1 MSLPRFL
8 LIVYVAALHAAIA
21 VAIFAPAQF
30 GSILAHLRAAPRSSF
45 YQERLADHLLGDGAV
60 PQGAVIFIGDSQIQ
74 SLDVEGVARGAVNF
88 GIGGDTTA
96 GVLQRLPLYASLGRA
111 RAVVLEIGTNDLAV
125 TTAPQ
130 EIVANYQRI
139 LSSIPREAAV
149 VVNAVL
155 PVSAGK
161 SGESGSPVSRNR
173 AIGEINRGLAAICA
187 TRAGCAFIDPGPA
200 LADPSGDLAAEY
212 DLGDGLHLSRAG
224 YRVWSDMLR
233 AALARDAG

>member
-125 TTAPQ
+125 AAPQ

>member
-1 MSLPRFL
+1 MSAPRLL
-8 LIVYVAALHAAIA
+8 LIAYVAALHAVIVA
-21 VAIFAPAQF
+21 AIFAPAEF
-30 GSILAHLRAAPRSSF
+30 DAIRAHFRAAPRSSF

-74 SLDVEGVARGAVNF
+74 SLDVDAIARGAVNY

-96 GVLQRLPLYASLGRA
+96 GVLRRLPLYASLGQA
-111 RAVVLEIGTNDLAV
+111 RAVVLEVGTNDLAV
-125 TTAPQ
+125 AAPRD
-130 EIVANYQRI
+130 IVANYQRI
-139 LSSIPREAAV
+139 LLSIPRQTAITM
-149 VVNAVL
+149 NAVL

-161 SGESGSPVSRNR
+161 SIGSGKPVSRNQ

-187 TRAGCAFIDPGPA
+187 DRPGCAFLDPGPA
-200 LADPSGDLAAEY
+200 LADRAGDLAAEY

-233 AALARDAG
+233 AALAKDVR

>member
-8 LIVYVAALHAAIA
+8 LIIYVVALHAAIA

-30 GSILAHLRAAPRSSF
+30 GGILAHLRATPRSSY

-60 PQGAVIFIGDSQIQ
+60 PRGAVIFIGDSQIQ
-74 SLDVEGVARGAVNF
+74 GLDVDGVARGAVNF

-96 GVLQRLPLYASLGRA
+96 GLLQRLPLYASLGRA

-125 TTAPQ
+125 AAPQ

-139 LSSIPREAAV
+139 LSLIPREAAV

-161 SGESGSPVSRNR
+161 SGESGGPVSRNQ
-173 AIGEINRGLAAICA
+173 AIGEINGGLAAICA

-233 AALARDAG
+233 AALARDPG